1 MNLIYIHG
9 LDSDANPTKGL
20 LLEKYCQQHHPD
32 ITVLR
37 PDLNKSPAQVREQ
50 LLSLIEGLNNSQ
62 DEQTGSSNTV
72 LVGSS
77 LGGYFS
83 TLISNQIDCP
93 ALLLNPSTQPHITL
107 QRFSD
112 NSASN
117 QDSSDESSD
126 NKVLHTTA
134 GGWRITPSD
143 LQWFADHQLSEVHY
157 PKKIAV
163 LLKQGDELLNAE
175 LSQAFY
181 QGQGASV
188 TVQAGGDHRF
198 SDFGEQLPMVIEM
211 LRELVRS

>member
-1 MNLIYIHG
+1 VNLIYIHG
-9 LDSDANPTKGL
+9 LDSDANSTKGM
-20 LLEKYCQQHHPD
+20 LLEKYCQHHHPD

-50 LLSLIEGLNNSQ
+50 LLSLIEELNNSK
-62 DEQTGSSNTV
+62 DEQTGSTNTV
-72 LVGSS
+72 LIGSS

-83 TLISNQIDCP
+83 TLISNQIGCP

-112 NSASN
+112 SSIST
-117 QDSSDESSD
+117 QDNNDESSD
-126 NKVLHTTA
+126 NNILHTTA
-134 GGWRITPSD
+134 GGWSITPSD
-143 LQWFADHQLSEVHY
+143 LQWFADHQIFQVTY
-157 PKKIAV
+157 PNKVAV
-163 LLKQGDELLNAE
+163 LLKEGDELLNSE

-181 QGQGASV
+181 QSQGASV

-211 LRELVRS
+211 LRNLVKF

>member
-9 LDSDANPTKGL
+9 LDSDANSTKGM
-20 LLEKYCQQHHPD
+20 LLEKYCQRHHPD

-50 LLSLIEGLNNSQ
+50 LLSLIEGVNNSQ
-62 DEQTGSSNTV
+62 DEQTESSNTV

-83 TLISNQIDCP
+83 TLISNKIGCP

-112 NSASN
+112 SSIST
-117 QDSSDESSD
+117 QDNNDESSD
-126 NKVLHTTA
+126 NNVLYTTA
-134 GGWRITPSD
+134 GGWHITPSD
-143 LQWFADHQLSEVHY
+143 LQWFADNQISQVTY
-157 PKKIAV
+157 PNKVTV
-163 LLKQGDELLNAE
+163 LLKEGDELLNSE
-175 LSQAFY
+175 LSQTFY

-211 LRELVRS
+211 LRNLVKS